1 MLLRLINFCWI
12 VLIWA
17 NLWPFSRADKL
28 HYWFVVKNWGL
39 KVVLYMM
46 VLQWFRRR
54 IFWCLILHHFC
65 YFTQNWFV
73 LRSTFYHVA
82 LTFRSGFF
90 FRRTAVLTTFATH
103 LTQIVTLTMISLW
116 KNESLF
122 MTTILGRTRST
133 TALTYTIR
141 LHYQIVISDA
151 EFMYNF
157 MLIRKSRVDCGCSQ
171 VVASQRGDARPQ
183 R

>member
-1 MLLRLINFCWI
+1 MPLFCKTCKSNDRYLSFYIYTKIVCMLLRLINFCWI

-28 HYWFVVKNWGL
+28 HHWFVVKNWRL

-82 LTFRSGFF
+82 LTFRSGFSLGGLLF
-90 FRRTAVLTTFATH
+90 WQPLPHIWLKLWLWRWHLFEKMKYHCSHLHHQTTLSNCYFRCRIYVQFYA
-103 LTQIVTLTMISLW
+103 
-116 KNESLF
+116 N
-122 MTTILGRTRST
+122 
-133 TALTYTIR
+133 
-141 LHYQIVISDA
+141 
-151 EFMYNF
+151 
-157 MLIRKSRVDCGCSQ
+157 
-171 VVASQRGDARPQ
+171 
-183 R
+183 

>member
-1 MLLRLINFCWI
+1 MPLFCKTCKSNDRYLSFCIYTKIVCMLLRLINFCWI

-28 HYWFVVKNWGL
+28 HHWFVVKNWRL

-82 LTFRSGFF
+82 LTFRSGFSLGGLLF
-90 FRRTAVLTTFATH
+90 DNLCHTSDSNCDFEDD
-103 LTQIVTLTMISLW
+103 ISLKKW
-116 KNESLF
+116 VTVYDNNSW
-122 MTTILGRTRST
+122 
-133 TALTYTIR
+133 
-141 LHYQIVISDA
+141 
-151 EFMYNF
+151 
-157 MLIRKSRVDCGCSQ
+157 
-171 VVASQRGDARPQ
+171 
-183 R
+183 

>member
-1 MLLRLINFCWI
+1 MPLFCKTCKCNDRYLSFYIYIKIVCMLLRLINFCWI

-82 LTFRSGFF
+82 LTFRSGFSLGGLLF
-90 FRRTAVLTTFATH
+90 WQPLPHIWLKLWLWRWHLFEKMSHCLWQQFLVGPEVPLLSLTPSDYTIK
-103 LTQIVTLTMISLW
+103 L
-116 KNESLF
+116 LF
-122 MTTILGRTRST
+122 QMQNLCTIL
-133 TALTYTIR
+133 
-141 LHYQIVISDA
+141 
-151 EFMYNF
+151 
-157 MLIRKSRVDCGCSQ
+157 C
-171 VVASQRGDARPQ
+171 
-183 R
+183 